1 MSRSHR
7 IFKLI
12 QPQVPGTVLCGGRL
26 IIKPTRYIAR
36 GFFLDTTSR
45 KDHMRLVRM
54 VMPLHRPFEH
64 FSFNYG
70 KSIEGDHGALFRIDK
85 RAYAESAA
93 AVLEK
98 LGPHVEPLRN
108 IQTPRDFMGHVAW
121 MSGNRMLPFRTD
133 LGINHYLLGNTREAL
148 GIFRQLDI
156 DLDEYPQV
164 TRQNCRPVFR
174 QVLHFLENDP
184 HGLRAVIESW
194 RDENIEK
201 LGLSA
206 SVAAPALRLVP

>member
-12 QPQVPGTVLCGGRL
+12 EPHLPGTVLCGDRL
-26 IIKPTRYIAR
+26 IIKPTSDIAR

-45 KDHMRLVRM
+45 KDHMRLMRT
-54 VMPLHRPFEH
+54 VMPLHRPFAH

-70 KSIEGDHGALFRIDK
+70 KSIEGDHGALFYIDK
-85 RAYAESAA
+85 QDYGASAA
-93 AVLEK
+93 VVLQR
-98 LGPHVEPLRN
+98 LRPHVEPLRK
-108 IQTPRDFMGHVAW
+108 IQTTRDFMTHVAW

-133 LGINHYLLGNTREAL
+133 LGINHYLLGNIQEAL
-148 GIFRQLDI
+148 AIFRRLDI
-156 DLDEYPQV
+156 DLDEYPLTTQE
-164 TRQNCRPVFR
+164 NCRPVFR

-184 HGLRAVIESW
+184 NGLRAVVESW
-194 RDENIEK
+194 RDEHVEK

-206 SVAAPALRLVP
+206 SMAAPALRLVL